1 MKLKGI
7 KVYEVKGDGSVY
19 IYTGQIK
26 VYKESQSIYADN
38 YYHINEEVLDIKN
51 QPPGYYDC
59 VDQPIDLSKWID
71 PEEWIPSNI
80 HPKFVTLRM
89 WEDGEWMLY
98 DADGL
103 SWNLSCLIET
113 YPDPLGPKWALFHR
127 DEDGNWNRT
136 EEEVE

>member
-38 YYHINEEVLDIKN
+38 YYHINEEVLDIEN

-113 YPDPLGPKWALFHR
+113 YPDPLGPKWALFYR

-136 EEEVE
+136 EEEVK